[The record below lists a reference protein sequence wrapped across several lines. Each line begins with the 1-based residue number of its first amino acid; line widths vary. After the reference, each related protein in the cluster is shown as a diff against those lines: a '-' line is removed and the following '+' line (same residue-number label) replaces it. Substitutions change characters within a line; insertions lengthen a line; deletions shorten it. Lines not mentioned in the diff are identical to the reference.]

1 MIYAEFYHLSTGYIE
16 GTIPPQ
22 FSDNA
27 RKPIPACGSDSV
39 LKIDGRLNMRNR
51 VLIATD
57 VCRKRGFLGFTL
69 NAGASFSR
77 SREIRKYQSVVPVV
91 LSFKGED
98 YEMKDVTA

>member
-1 MIYAEFYHLSTGYIE
+1 MIYAEFYHISTGYVA

-22 FSDNA
+22 FSDTA

-39 LKIDGRLNMRNR
+39 LKIDGRLNAYNR
-51 VLIATD
+51 VRVASD
-57 VCRKRGFLGFTL
+57 VCLKRGYLGFTL
-69 NAGASFSR
+69 NAGESFTR